1 MPLFFSAFLTMNQET
16 LHLTNIQSDEEFKAI
31 ITAIDAMYA
40 KNKPF
45 WMLIETSQVRD
56 IQPRYLFQISKY
68 LNKIRNE
75 YPRILQYS
83 RIHVYDDFI
92 FNLLYT
98 LFIFLASPIAKVTV
112 IYYEGGYPP
121 ITPITPTTS
130 TQPIKK
136 IKEYFPRR

>member
-1 MPLFFSAFLTMNQET
+1 MNQET

-56 IQPRYLFQISKY
+56 IQPRYLYQISKY

-83 RIHVYDDFI
+83 RINVYDDFI

-121 ITPITPTTS
+121 TTPTQSTQS
-130 TQPIKK
+130 TPPTQPIKK